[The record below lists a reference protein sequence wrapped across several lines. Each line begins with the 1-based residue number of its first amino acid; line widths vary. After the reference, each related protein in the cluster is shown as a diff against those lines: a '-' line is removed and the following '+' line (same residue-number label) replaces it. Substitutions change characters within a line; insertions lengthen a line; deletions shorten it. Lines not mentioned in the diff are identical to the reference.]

1 MARCIIYYSYSG
13 TTRRLAKKVKAACG
27 ADSIEVTSNKTYNAL
42 TVYPLGSYRAS
53 KGEKDP
59 IEPKKIDVTRYDLII
74 LGTPVWAW
82 KPTPAMNAAIAAL
95 KGCEG
100 KKAIIF
106 ATCGG
111 QPGKTIDIMKKQL
124 ESQGVKVIGDFIFNR
139 KDVRDGK
146 KINELIVSVNATI
159 TE

>member
-1 MARCIIYYSYSG
+1 
-13 TTRRLAKKVKAACG
+13 
-27 ADSIEVTSNKTYNAL
+27 
-42 TVYPLGSYRAS
+42 
-53 KGEKDP
+53 
-59 IEPKKIDVTRYDLII
+59 
-74 LGTPVWAW
+74 
-82 KPTPAMNAAIAAL
+82 MNAAIAAL